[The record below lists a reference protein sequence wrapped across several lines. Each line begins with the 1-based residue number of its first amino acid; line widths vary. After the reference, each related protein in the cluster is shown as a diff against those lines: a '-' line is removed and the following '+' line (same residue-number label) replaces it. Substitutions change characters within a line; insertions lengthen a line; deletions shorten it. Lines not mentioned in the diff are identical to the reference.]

1 MSSSVLGGSQGF
13 QVNDLIT
20 LRYCS
25 ADKICN
31 RLMQNELPVNKPT
44 IIIYM
49 TLVRI
54 THKKRDWHAPIH
66 LVPHSLEMGIH
77 GLRAIALI

>member
-49 TLVRI
+49 TLVSGN
-54 THKKRDWHAPIH
+54 A
-66 LVPHSLEMGIH
+66 
-77 GLRAIALI
+77 